1 MDIKNNINGL
11 QHIGIP
17 VSDLEKM
24 NYNLIDDQLQFIP
37 FFEKGVKYFRIK
49 GPDDEII
56 EFNQKL

>member
-37 FFEKGVKYFRIK
+37 FFEKGVKYF
-49 GPDDEII
+49 
-56 EFNQKL
+56 